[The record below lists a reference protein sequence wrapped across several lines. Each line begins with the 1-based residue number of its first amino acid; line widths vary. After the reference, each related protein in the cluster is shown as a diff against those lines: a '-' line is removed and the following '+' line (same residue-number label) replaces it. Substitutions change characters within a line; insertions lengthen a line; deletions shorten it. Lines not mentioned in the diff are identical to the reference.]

1 MKSFEKTLSSIIS
14 RTDDGEI
21 LFSSDPDLPISD
33 LRFLKAKH
41 LVDLPVYGD
50 DTFYVVLTDAGR
62 TYFFDKS
69 NELRHIVL
77 NWTVNLFVS
86 LASGLF
92 GAMLMAIYQSH

>member
-14 RTDDGEI
+14 RVDADET
-21 LFSSDPDLPISD
+21 LFSSDPGLPVAD
-33 LRFLKAKH
+33 LRFLEAKH
-41 LVDLPVYGD
+41 LVDLRLYGD
-50 DTFYVVLTDAGR
+50 DEFCVTLTDAGR